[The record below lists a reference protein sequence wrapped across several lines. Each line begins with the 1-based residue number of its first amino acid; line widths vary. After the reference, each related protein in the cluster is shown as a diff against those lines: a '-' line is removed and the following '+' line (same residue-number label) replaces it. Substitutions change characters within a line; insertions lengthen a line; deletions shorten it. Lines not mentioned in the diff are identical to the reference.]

1 MAKTY
6 DSAKIVSLL
15 ESTLKPGL
23 RKEAEDELMNVSL
36 SEKIPKFPLKK
47 AEKREK
53 LMI

>member
-6 DSAKIVSLL
+6 DSARIVSLL

-36 SEKIPKFPLKK
+36 SKKSSQKFPEKI
-47 AEKREK
+47 EK
-53 LMI
+53 LII

>member
-23 RKEAEDELMNVSL
+23 RKEAEDELMNVS
-36 SEKIPKFPLKK
+36 KIPNFSLKK
-47 AEKREK
+47 AENFEK
-53 LMI
+53 LIIQH